1 MQRAIKCLQC
11 RPLLRPVSST
21 CRVSNQRSLADTAR
35 QRPPTA
41 PKPNIDIKHIR
52 QNPELYE
59 VTCVER
65 NYTRQ
70 AANPAKI
77 IALHEQWQELQRS
90 GRALRERS
98 NLLRKELANPATSRD
113 DEDLQELRKLSREVI
128 QAEARRLKT
137 ELSVIEDGEGE
148 AVSAMEALA
157 LELPNLTSLET
168 PRSDEPEVLSYIN
181 SPPVFKE
188 STNGDTGNIW
198 RSHVHIGTELGILDF
213 ASAAS
218 TSGWGWY
225 YLVGAA
231 AQLEQALVQYALAVA
246 TRHGWMQVAPPSL
259 VYSHIGSA
267 CGFQP
272 RDQNGEQQVY
282 TIAQSD
288 EDINRGVPEMS
299 LAGTSEIPLAGMKAN
314 TVLYTAHL
322 PLKRVAVSRCYRA
335 EAGARGASTK
345 GLYRVHEFTKVE
357 MFAWTA
363 PDVDDSQEIFD
374 EMLDMQTEILS
385 SLGLYCRI
393 LSMPVNDLGASA
405 TRKIDIEAWFP
416 SRQHHSGGW
425 GEVTSASVCTDY
437 QTRRLMTR
445 ARDGGSSGNGQM
457 MFPWT
462 LNGTALAV
470 PRVLAAL
477 LENGWDEAT
486 KSVTIPECL
495 RPWMD
500 GRDKIE
506 PPGKAKH
513 GAGAVDEPMHGMTN

>member
-1 MQRAIKCLQC
+1 MQRAVKCLQC
-11 RPLLRPVSST
+11 APLRASVPT
-21 CRVSNQRSLADTAR
+21 CRIPKSSRRSLADTAR

-41 PKPNIDIKHIR
+41 PKPSIDIKHIR

-70 AANPAKI
+70 ASNPAKI
-77 IALHEQWQELQRS
+77 IALHEQWHELQRG

-113 DEDLQELRKLSREVI
+113 DDDLLELKKLSREVI
-128 QAEARRLKT
+128 QGEARRLKT
-137 ELSVIEDGEGE
+137 ELSVIEDGEAQ
-148 AVSAMEALA
+148 AVAGMEALA
-157 LELPNLTSLET
+157 LELPNLTDPET
-168 PRSDEPEVLSYIN
+168 PRGDEPEVLSYIN
-181 SPPVFKE
+181 SAPVFADSE
-188 STNGDTGNIW
+188 NGDSGNIW

-213 ASAAS
+213 ASAAG

-246 TRHGWMQVAPPSL
+246 TRHGWTQVAPPSM

-272 RDQNGEQQVY
+272 RDQSGEQQVY
-282 TIAQSD
+282 TIAQS
-288 EDINRGVPEMS
+288 EDDIKRGVPEMS

-314 TVLYTAHL
+314 TVLDLADL

-363 PDVDDSQEIFD
+363 PDADESQDLFD

-385 SLGLYCRI
+385 SLGLHCRV
-393 LSMPVNDLGASA
+393 LSMPANDLGASA
-405 TRKIDIEAWFP
+405 TRKIDMEVWFP

-425 GEVTSASVCTDY
+425 GEVTSASTCTDY

-445 ARDGGSSGNGQM
+445 ARSGGGSGSGPM
-457 MFPWT
+457 EFPWT
-462 LNGTALAV
+462 INGTALAV

-477 LENGWDEAT
+477 LENGWDEAAGT
-486 KSVTIPECL
+486 VTIPECL
-495 RPWMD
+495 RPWMN
-500 GRDKIE
+500 GQDKIAPLE
-506 PPGKAKH
+506 KRKKVTAEEGDSK
-513 GAGAVDEPMHGMTN
+513 